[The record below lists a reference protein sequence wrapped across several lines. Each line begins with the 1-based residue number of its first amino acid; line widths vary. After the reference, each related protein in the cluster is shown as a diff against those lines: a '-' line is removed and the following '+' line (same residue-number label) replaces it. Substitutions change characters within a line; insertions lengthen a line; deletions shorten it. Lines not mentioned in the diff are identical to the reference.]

1 MKLLCRGPGQDPV
14 NKKGAGRN
22 VCNRSFYLINTE
34 INRKYKKFAH
44 SLFYVRCPPARTTRG
59 SCRLQSGGHSILPS
73 IGVTACLFS
82 WLRRLGLAALG
93 CEFCQPDFQGDHFF
107 THRSPG
113 GGRVHCITLI
123 NRWSQFNLLATE
135 LGRFYL
141 VTPGPRGERR
151 HRKAL
156 HQPRPYD
163 PLMNLQ
169 EQERES
175 QRKRKLYLFQ

>member
-1 MKLLCRGPGQDPV
+1 M
-14 NKKGAGRN
+14 
-22 VCNRSFYLINTE
+22 
-34 INRKYKKFAH
+34 
-44 SLFYVRCPPARTTRG
+44 
-59 SCRLQSGGHSILPS
+59 
-73 IGVTACLFS
+73 GVTPYSPRSELEPVYSPGSDA
-82 WLRRLGLAALG
+82 WDWTALG

-107 THRSPG
+107 AHRSPG

-156 HQPRPYD
+156 HQPRRYD

-169 EQERES
+169 RTRKRES
-175 QRKRKLYLFQ
+175 KKKKIIPVSVRVKVLLSSQLIIDFLSSVFSVSFFPVIPKACCPFPLNQMREDRVEGFIDQFI